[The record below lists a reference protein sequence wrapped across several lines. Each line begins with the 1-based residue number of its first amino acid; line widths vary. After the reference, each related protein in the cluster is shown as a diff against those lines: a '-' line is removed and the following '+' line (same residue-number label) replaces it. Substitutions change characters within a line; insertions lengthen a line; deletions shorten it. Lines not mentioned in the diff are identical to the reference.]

1 MTDGQTLAG
10 AIAAALRHELTDL
23 HPALVDGVARVA
35 ARISV
40 QNLPL
45 VLGSMPE
52 DLMPQTRPD
61 LSVVR
66 ETGVPETGP
75 G

>member
-1 MTDGQTLAG
+1 MTDGETLAG
-10 AIAAALRHELTDL
+10 AIGAALRLELTDL
-23 HPALVDGVARVA
+23 HPSLVDAVARVA
-35 ARISV
+35 ARIAV

-66 ETGVPETGP
+66 ETGVRETGS